1 MKLHLVGTLMVL
13 TGCANS
19 GGDVRA
25 LRVEVPVLVTCK
37 IQKVPVPAWT
47 AIGLKKADS
56 LESKVRALLSER
68 RQRIVYERELVAT
81 VNACQ

>member
-1 MKLHLVGTLMVL
+1 MKLFLMGSLMVL

-25 LRVEVPVLVTCK
+25 LRVEVPVLIPCK
-37 IQKVPVPAWT
+37 IQKVSVPAWA

-68 RQRIVYERELVAT
+68 RQRIAYERELVAT
-81 VNACQ
+81 VNSCQ